1 MMIITFF
8 NLPLYVISCVLCGD
22 RKGGG
27 GDVDHFKLNHNNEK
41 QMKKCS
47 AILPLHFSD

>member
-1 MMIITFF
+1 MSLAVSFV
-8 NLPLYVISCVLCGD
+8 VIE
-22 RKGGG
+22 KG